1 MKDLLTNFQCHHPA
15 FKFSCLFA
23 DQQNTMNQIS
33 KLMETAMNCS
43 PRLSELSGRREVILS
58 QIQHGISN
66 LMVTLQSCRN
76 DDAEY
81 SDLRATLDDMV
92 GVI

>member
-1 MKDLLTNFQCHHPA
+1 
-15 FKFSCLFA
+15 
-23 DQQNTMNQIS
+23 
-33 KLMETAMNCS
+33 MNCS
-43 PRLSELSGRREVILS
+43 PRLSELSGQREVILS

-81 SDLRATLDDMV
+81 SDLRTTLDDMV
-92 GVI
+92 GSNSNSKAMVLDFLHTRYRFV

>member
-1 MKDLLTNFQCHHPA
+1 
-15 FKFSCLFA
+15 
-23 DQQNTMNQIS
+23 
-33 KLMETAMNCS
+33 MNCS

-81 SDLRATLDDMV
+81 FDLRTTLDDMV
-92 GVI
+92 SVILTSHPHSVLCEM